1 MNALDQS
8 TVSSRNPWGVLIVLL
23 VLLIVSV
30 IFGVSLGSTT
40 TSPLTAMKV
49 LLAHIPGLSSWF
61 ATPDVAVDAII
72 YKIRLP
78 RVVLAVFVGAALAVA
93 GASLQGLLRNP
104 LAEPYTIGVASG
116 AAVGAAL
123 VIIFAGGGLLGVV
136 TLPIAAFLGA
146 LLTGILVYR
155 LAVINGHLAVETLIL
170 AGVVMSSFM
179 SAILSYLLTVAGQ
192 NLQQVIYWLM
202 GSLGIRGS
210 DYFIYTLPFLVG
222 GIILLCFFGR
232 DLNILT
238 FGEEAAGQLGVPV
251 ERTKQFILLLATLL
265 TGIAVSLA
273 GTIGFVGLIVP
284 HLVRLTLGPDHRVLL
299 PVSAVGG
306 GIFLIW
312 ADIVA
317 RVAVAPVELP
327 VGVVTAFLGA
337 PFFMYLLRTRK
348 SRGYF

>member
-1 MNALDQS
+1 MRHS
-8 TVSSRNPWGVLIVLL
+8 SVRSRNPLGILIVLL
-23 VLLIVSV
+23 VLLIISML
-30 IFGVSLGSTT
+30 FGVSMGSTP
-40 TSPLTAMKV
+40 TSPLTTIRVV
-49 LLAHIPGLSSWF
+49 LSHLPGLSQWF
-61 ATPDVAVDAII
+61 SAPDTATDVII

-78 RVVLAVFVGAALAVA
+78 RVILALFVGSALAVA

-123 VIIFAGGGLLGVV
+123 VIIFAGGGALGAVS
-136 TLPIAAFLGA
+136 LPFAAFLGA
-146 LLTGILVYR
+146 LLTGVLVYR
-155 LAVINGHLAVETLIL
+155 LAAVNGHLAVETLIL

-179 SAILSYLLTVAGQ
+179 SAILSYLLTVAGH

-202 GSLGIRGS
+202 GSLGLRGS
-210 DYFIYTLPFLVG
+210 DYFIYTLPLIFVG
-222 GIILLCFFGR
+222 VILLCFFGR

-251 ERTKQFILLLATLL
+251 ERTKQLILLLATLL

-284 HLVRLTLGPDHRVLL
+284 HLVRLVLGPDHRVLL

>member
-1 MNALDQS
+1 MQHRAP
-8 TVSSRNPWGVLIVLL
+8 SSRNIVGVLL
-23 VLLIVSV
+23 VLIVVLVFSV
-30 IFGVSLGSTT
+30 VAGVSFGSTATSPTTTVQVLGS
-40 TSPLTAMKV
+40 
-49 LLAHIPGLSSWF
+49 HIPGISSWF
-61 ATPDVAVDAII
+61 PVPDAAIDAII

-78 RVVLAVFVGAALAVA
+78 RVILAIFVGAALAVA

-116 AAVGAAL
+116 AAVGAAM
-123 VIIFAGGGLLGVV
+123 VIIFAAGGFLGVV
-136 TLPIAAFLGA
+136 GLPIAAFLGA
-146 LLTGILVYR
+146 LATGILVYN
-155 LAVINGHLAVETLIL
+155 LAVVNGHLAVETLIL

-192 NLQQVIYWLM
+192 NLQQVVYWLM
-202 GSLGIRGS
+202 GSLGIRGG
-210 DYFIYTLPFLVG
+210 DYFIYTLPFLVV

-232 DLNILT
+232 DLNIMT
-238 FGEEAAGQLGVPV
+238 FGEEAAGQLGVSV
-251 ERTKQFILLLATLL
+251 ERTKQLILLLATLL

-284 HLVRLTLGPDHRVLL
+284 HIVRLTLGPDHRVLL
-299 PVSAVGG
+299 PVSAIGG

>member
-1 MNALDQS
+1 MNVMHHSS
-8 TVSSRNPWGVLIVLL
+8 TRSRSPSGILIVLL
-23 VLLIVSV
+23 VVLIISV
-30 IFGVSLGSTT
+30 IFGVSFGSTT
-40 TSPLTAMKV
+40 TSPLTTIKV
-49 LLAHIPGLSSWF
+49 LFAHIPGLSSWF
-61 ATPDVAVDAII
+61 SAPDAATDAII

-78 RVVLAVFVGAALAVA
+78 RVVLAIFVGAALAVA

-123 VIIFAGGGLLGVV
+123 VIIFAGGGLLGAVS
-136 TLPIAAFLGA
+136 LPFAAFLGA

-155 LAVINGHLAVETLIL
+155 LAVVNGHLAVETLIL

-179 SAILSYLLTVAGQ
+179 SAILSYLLTVAGH

-210 DYFIYTLPFLVG
+210 DYFIYTLPLLVA

-238 FGEEAAGQLGVPV
+238 FGEEAAGQLGVSV
-251 ERTKQFILLLATLL
+251 ERTKQIILLLATLL

>member
-1 MNALDQS
+1 MHHS
-8 TVSSRNPWGVLIVLL
+8 SIHSRNYLGVSIMLL
-23 VLLIVSV
+23 VLLIISV
-30 IFGVSLGSTT
+30 LFGVSLGSAT
-40 TSPLTAMKV
+40 TSPLIAMRV
-49 LLAHIPGLSSWF
+49 LLSHLPGLSSWF
-61 ATPDVAVDAII
+61 SAPDIATDMII
-72 YKIRLP
+72 CRIRLP
-78 RVVLAVFVGAALAVA
+78 RVILALFVGSALAVA

-116 AAVGAAL
+116 AAVGAAV
-123 VIIFAGGGLLGVV
+123 VIIFAGGGLLGAVS
-136 TLPIAAFLGA
+136 LPVAAFLGA
-146 LLTGILVYR
+146 LLTGVLVYR
-155 LAVINGHLAVETLIL
+155 LAVVNGHLAMETLIL

-179 SAILSYLLTVAGQ
+179 SAIVSYLLTVAGH

-202 GSLGIRGS
+202 GSLSLRGS
-210 DYFIYTLPFLVG
+210 DHLIYTLPLILLGV
-222 GIILLCFFGR
+222 ILLCFFGR
-232 DLNILT
+232 DLNILS

-251 ERTKQFILLLATLL
+251 ERVKQLILLLATLL

-284 HLVRLTLGPDHRVLL
+284 HLVRLLLGPDHRVLL
-299 PVSAVGG
+299 PVSAVSG

-312 ADIVA
+312 ADIAA